1 MVIDDTGSEEGIYA
15 FIYILHKVAIW
26 SGVTDALRTDFEDRA
41 TQLLIKCKSGALVTQ
56 LVADLH
62 YLNREFMGK
71 IPRIRKECMSVVQ
84 KILK

>member
-1 MVIDDTGSEEGIYA
+1 MVNFSD
-15 FIYILHKVAIW
+15 K
-26 SGVTDALRTDFEDRA
+26 
-41 TQLLIKCKSGALVTQ
+41 

-62 YLNREFMGK
+62 YLNKEFMGK